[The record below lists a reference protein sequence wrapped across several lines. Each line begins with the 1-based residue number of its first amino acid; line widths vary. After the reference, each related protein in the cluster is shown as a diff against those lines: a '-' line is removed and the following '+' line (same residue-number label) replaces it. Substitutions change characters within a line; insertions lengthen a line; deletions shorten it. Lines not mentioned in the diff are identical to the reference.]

1 MSFGEK
7 SGMFDARLGEPDDGS
22 EERDRG
28 PRWGGGMMGIYPV
41 DFLSIGRRFRLLV
54 IYRG

>member
-1 MSFGEK
+1 
-7 SGMFDARLGEPDDGS
+7 MFDARLGEPDDGS